1 MSNFLTAVGDLN
13 KGKVVARNSWGPDVI
28 VFTVEGSKFKEA
40 FYGNYGI
47 GGDREF
53 PINDFLVFSDG
64 RSVSFGWQPSTED
77 FNATDWVV
85 VE

>member
-1 MSNFLTAVGDLN
+1 MSNFLQAAVDLN
-13 KGKVVARNSWGPDVI
+13 KGKVVARNSWGPDKI
-28 VFTVEGSKFKEA
+28 VFSVEGTKFKES
-40 FYGNYGI
+40 FYGNYGV
-47 GGDREF
+47 GDREF